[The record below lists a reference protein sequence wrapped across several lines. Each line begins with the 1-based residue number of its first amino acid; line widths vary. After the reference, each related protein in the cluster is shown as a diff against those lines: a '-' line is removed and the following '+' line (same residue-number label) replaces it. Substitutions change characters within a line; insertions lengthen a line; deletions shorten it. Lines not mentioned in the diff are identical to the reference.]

1 MRGLFVRIIVI
12 AVFLLSLFNPHTLMG
27 QVIGLEVDLSE
38 APKNIFH
45 SKMTFPAKPGVMT
58 LVYPKWIPGNHRPSG
73 PIANFTGLRVEARG
87 KGIPWRRDDVDM
99 YAFHIDVPADVSEV
113 TIWADTITIDGSAG
127 ASGASASSKLLDLNW
142 NQVLIYQAESAS
154 DDVRVKP
161 SIKLPPNWKFATAL
175 AQAQQ
180 QSDQVAFQEVSLTT
194 LVDSPL
200 IAGEHFR
207 EVLLQQPGHGALQF
221 LDLVGETEHA
231 IEASD
236 ADLKAYQKLIDE
248 ASALFGAQH
257 FRQYHFLLTLSDE
270 VGHHGVEHHESSDN
284 SVAERMFSDPNL
296 HLLEA
301 GLLPHE
307 YVHSWNGKYR
317 RPAGLATRNYQDPM
331 RGDLL
336 WIYEGMTE
344 YLGDVLAARSGLFS
358 EEQYREALASTAAS
372 LEYRRGRTWRSLGD
386 TARSVQILRLM
397 GPHWESWRRSLDYY
411 PEGELVWLEVD
422 STIRQLTKGQKSLDD
437 FCKAFHGGESGA
449 PKVFPY
455 TLDDVIKTLNS
466 IAPNDWATLLQDLV
480 EKTSTHAPLGGIER
494 GGWKLV
500 YSEIPNQF
508 MAASEKVSGG
518 VDLSYSLGMSLTK
531 AGEVEDVIPDSA
543 AARAGLAPRMKILA
557 VNERRYNREEMLDAI
572 REAAKNHRAMDLLIE
587 NSDFVK
593 SHSINYFDGVKYPH
607 LERVEGQPDILTEI
621 IRARTP

>member
-142 NQVLIYQAESAS
+142 NQVLIYPAESAS

-344 YLGDVLAARSGLFS
+344 YLGDVLAARSNLLS
-358 EEQYREALASTAAS
+358 HEQYREALASTAAA
-372 LEYRRGRTWRSLGD
+372 LDYRRGRTWRSLGD

>member
-480 EKTSTHAPLGGIER
+480 EKTITHAPLGGIER

>member
-58 LVYPKWIPGNHRPSG
+58 FVYPKWIPGNHRPSG

>member
-1 MRGLFVRIIVI
+1 MRIIVI

>member
-1 MRGLFVRIIVI
+1 MRGLFVPII
-12 AVFLLSLFNPHTLMG
+12 ATAAFFLSLLNPNFLLG
-27 QVIGLEVDLSE
+27 QAIGLEVDLTE

-45 SKMTFPAKPGVMT
+45 SKMTIPAKPGVIT

-73 PIANFTGLRVEARG
+73 PIANFTGLRVEADG
-87 KGIPWRRDDVDM
+87 KTIPWRRDDVDM
-99 YAFHIDVPADVSEV
+99 YAFHIDVPSGVSQV
-113 TIWADTITIDGSAG
+113 TIWSDTITTDGSAG

-142 NQVLIYQAESAS
+142 NQVLIYPAGMAS
-154 DDVRVKP
+154 DDVQFKP
-161 SIKLPPNWKFATAL
+161 TVRLPPGWKFGTAL

-180 QSDQVAFQEVSLTT
+180 QNNQVAFQEVSLTT

-207 EVLLQQPGHGALQF
+207 EILLQQPGHGALHF
-221 LDLVGETEHA
+221 LDLVGETERA
-231 IEASD
+231 IDASD
-236 ADLKAYQKLIDE
+236 ADVAAYRKLIDE

-284 SVAERMFSDPNL
+284 SVGERMFSDSNL

-336 WIYEGMTE
+336 WVYEGLTE
-344 YLGDVLAARSGLFS
+344 YLGDVLAARSKLFS
-358 EEQYREALASTAAS
+358 QEQYREALASTAAS
-372 LEYRRGRTWRSLGD
+372 LDYRRGRTWRSLGD

-422 STIRQLTKGQKSLDD
+422 SMIRQLTNGRKSLDD
-437 FCKAFHGGESGA
+437 FCKEFHGGESGV

-455 TLDDVIKTLNS
+455 TLDDVVKTLNS
-466 IAPNDWATLLQDLV
+466 VAPNDWATLLQALV

-500 YSEIPNQF
+500 YNVIPNEF
-508 MAASEKVSGG
+508 MAASEKLSGG
-518 VDLSYSLGMSLTK
+518 VDLSYSLGLSLTK

-543 AARAGLAPRMKILA
+543 AARAGIAPRMKILA
-557 VNERRYNREEMLDAI
+557 VNERRYNREEILNAI
-572 REAAKNHRAMDLLIE
+572 REAAKNHRPMGLLIE
-587 NSDFVK
+587 NADFVK
-593 SHSINYFDGVKYPH
+593 SYSINYVDGLKYPH
-607 LERVEGQPDILTEI
+607 LERIEGQADILTEI